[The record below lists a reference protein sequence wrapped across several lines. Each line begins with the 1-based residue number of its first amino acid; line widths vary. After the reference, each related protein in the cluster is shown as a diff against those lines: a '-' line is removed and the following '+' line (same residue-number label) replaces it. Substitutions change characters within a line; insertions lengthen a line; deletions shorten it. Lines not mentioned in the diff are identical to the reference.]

1 MTTLSLGA
9 EATVVSLSVRR
20 DRALRLQHHQE
31 FHGLVLEESQ
41 RAARLDV
48 EPYQGFGIR
57 AAQVEAPIRELE
69 GHAVGTI
76 EDHGLRRI
84 AGLEGRDRRLG
95 IGGPKIELAADRK

>member
-20 DRALRLQHHQE
+20 DRALRLQHRQE
-31 FHGLVLEESQ
+31 FRGLVLEESQ

-48 EPYQGFGIR
+48 EPYQKFDIR

-69 GHAVGTI
+69 GHAVDTI
-76 EDHGLRRI
+76 EDHDLQHI
-84 AGLEGRDRRLG
+84 TGLEDRDRRLN
-95 IGGPKIELAADRK
+95 IGNPKIELTA